1 MHKQV
6 SLQQECA
13 VLGSFYKQQF
23 VGTLARD
30 DPEFQ
35 VELGNFEQALYTLL
49 LVLGQRNHSF
59 NEYCFISLIVVATI
73 VL

>member
-1 MHKQV
+1 
-6 SLQQECA
+6 

-23 VGTLARD
+23 VARLSRD

-35 VELGNFEQALYTLL
+35 VELGNFEQALYKLL
-49 LVLGQRNHSF
+49 LVLAQRNHSV
-59 NEYCFISLIVVATI
+59 NEYCFISLIVVAAI